1 MGKFFTGFSIA
12 LLVLVGTNSG
22 SVPATALEAMSED
35 FKVTFQ
41 NSDVSELVNSAENL
55 ESSQEIVANY
65 LASRD
70 RNHFLNNL
78 DSKEILL
85 LKGALQIEESFST
98 FSVDEMVL
106 PRISTLAV
114 VAPSCYSGTA
124 TRWAENAFGGILWKM
139 SIKGTWCG
147 LFDTVSSPK
156 VVGVYP
162 ISTGY
167 LWVAGG
173 LLDKGA
179 SIVSNTARIYGQ
191 YQFNLN
197 LAGWNAQSSYPCLRI
212 RGLVSGS
219 YSASNSCGPF

>member
-1 MGKFFTGFSIA
+1 MGKFITGVSIA
-12 LLVLVGTNSG
+12 LVALVGTNSG
-22 SVPATALEAMSED
+22 SIPATALESISED

-41 NSDVSELVNSAENL
+41 DADVSELVDSSENSELAQGIL
-55 ESSQEIVANY
+55 ANY
-65 LASRD
+65 LASQD
-70 RNHFLNNL
+70 RNLYLNSL
-78 DSKEILL
+78 DSKQILL
-85 LKGALQIEESFST
+85 LKGALQVQESFST

-106 PRISTLAV
+106 PRISTFAV
-114 VAPSCYSGTA
+114 VAPSCYYGTA
-124 TRWAENAFGGILWKM
+124 TRWAENTFGGILWKM
-139 SIKGTWCG
+139 SVKGTWCG

-179 SIVSNTARIYGQ
+179 SIVSNTARIHGQ

-197 LAGWNAQSSYPCLRI
+197 LGGWNAQSSYPCLRI
-212 RGLVSGS
+212 KGLVSGS